1 MKILTRDFG
10 EVEINEED
18 IITFEEPIFGFD
30 EYRRYIIIYDD
41 EFNGEYVWLQSV
53 DESQL
58 CFTMANPALV
68 PDYKPDYEK
77 EASKVLG
84 KSEYECWLMMVVSE
98 NIKDSTVNL
107 KSPVIIN
114 IAQRKAMQMILE
126 DEYPVKYYLFKSG
139 KEKK

>member
-1 MKILTRDFG
+1 MNIMTRDFG
-10 EVEINEED
+10 EMVINNED
-18 IITFEEPIFGFD
+18 IITFDGQIFGFD
-30 EYRRYIIIYDD
+30 EYRKYVMIYDD
-41 EFNGEYVWLQSV
+41 DFNGEYVWLQSV
-53 DESQL
+53 DEPQL

-68 PDYKPDYEK
+68 PDYKPDYRN
-77 EASKVLG
+77 EACKVIG
-84 KSEYECWLMMVVSE
+84 ESEYECWLMMVVAE

-114 IAQRKAMQMILE
+114 MAERRAMQLILE

>member
-1 MKILTRDFG
+1 MKIMTRDFG
-10 EVEINEED
+10 RVEINEED

-30 EYRRYIIIYDD
+30 EYRRYIMVYDD

-68 PDYKPDYEK
+68 QDYKPDFVK
-77 EASKVLG
+77 EACKVLG

-114 IAQRKAMQMILE
+114 MAERKAMQLILE

-139 KEKK
+139 KERK